1 MKSVIIIAGLVALNF
16 QVSAQKFFTKEGTIK
31 FFSEAKLEK
40 IQAQNNK
47 ATCVLDAANGA
58 MEWSVLINAF
68 IFESAFMQEHFNET
82 YMESPKYPKAS
93 FKGQI
98 DNFSALN
105 LKKDG
110 SNAVKVTGDMTM
122 HGVTKKIT
130 VDGKLIVSNGGASVA
145 VDAKFFVKPADYNI
159 NIPGDKKDSIS
170 GNIEVTVKGD
180 LKELK
185 K

>member
-1 MKSVIIIAGLVALNF
+1 MKYVFIITGVLAF
-16 QVSAQKFFTKEGTIK
+16 QLQISAQKFFTKEGTIK

-47 ATCVLDAANGA
+47 ASCVLDAANGA

-82 YMESPKYPKAS
+82 YMESPKFPKAS

-98 DNFSALN
+98 DNFAALN

-110 SNAVKVTGDMTM
+110 SNAVKVTGELTM
-122 HGVTKKIT
+122 HGVTKKVT
-130 VDGKLIVSNGGASVA
+130 VDGKLNVAGGSIA
-145 VDAKFFVKPADYNI
+145 VDSKFFVKPADHNI

>member
-1 MKSVIIIAGLVALNF
+1 MKSVFIMSGLLALSM
-16 QVSAQKFFTKEGTIK
+16 QISAQKFFTKEGTIK
-31 FFSEAKLEK
+31 FYSEAKLEK

-47 ATCVLDAANGA
+47 ATCVLDASNGA

-98 DNFSALN
+98 DNFASLN

-110 SNAVKVTGDMTM
+110 SIAVKVTGELTM
-122 HGVTKKIT
+122 HGVTKKVT
-130 VDGKLIVSNGGASVA
+130 VDGRLNVAGGAIA
-145 VDAKFFVKPADYNI
+145 VDSKFYIKPADYNI

>member
-1 MKSVIIIAGLVALNF
+1 MKSVFIITGLLALSM
-16 QVSAQKFFTKEGTIK
+16 QISAQKFYTKEGTIK
-31 FFSEAKLEK
+31 FYSEAKLEK

-98 DNFSALN
+98 DNFASLN

-110 SNAVKVTGDMTM
+110 SIAVKVTGEMIM

-130 VDGKLIVSNGGASVA
+130 VDGKLNVAGGAIG
-145 VDAKFFVKPADYNI
+145 VDSKFFIKPADFNI
-159 NIPGDKKDSIS
+159 IIPGDKKDSIS

>member
-1 MKSVIIIAGLVALNF
+1 MKSTIIITGLLALNF
-16 QVSAQKFFTKEGTIK
+16 QVAAQKFFTKEGTIK
-31 FFSEAKLEK
+31 FYSEAKLEK

-47 ATCVLDAANGA
+47 ATCVLDAASGA

-98 DNFSALN
+98 DNFAALN

-110 SNAVKVTGDMTM
+110 SYPVKVTGELTM

-130 VDGKLIVSNGGASVA
+130 VDGKLNVSGGAIG
-145 VDAKFFVKPADYNI
+145 VDSKFFVKPSEHNI
-159 NIPGDKKDSIS
+159 SIPGDKKDSIS